1 MLGKKQEVIIIKQ
14 NKIFFMIYKIY
25 KMTDKKKWWEWEDNS
40 ILRAN
45 AGHLIEKLKKKTK
58 IKEEEIKKKEELGLP
73 VSIEE
78 RITGSTDLEVLTGIL
93 KYYDMRNNIWFLLIV
108 IMVMLLIV
116 FGQIPSNNYNLAV
129 FCGFMVI
136 LLSLDYIVIHL
147 DQYIKN
153 CIRFYNEKTTIK
165 KDEYYLKYHY
175 HKLRPY
181 STVLLTISRWLKL

>member
-1 MLGKKQEVIIIKQ
+1 
-14 NKIFFMIYKIY
+14 
-25 KMTDKKKWWEWEDNS
+25 MTDKKKWWEWEDNS